1 MSPSPYSCRPSFLLT
16 LLLRLAA
23 GSDVWPIS
31 QLTDNE
37 RDKVSTICA
46 ELHASSILGTL
57 AVPDMIESVSAI
69 ARSFEEVEKICI
81 DCWT

>member
-1 MSPSPYSCRPSFLLT
+1 MS
-16 LLLRLAA
+16 RLKPLP
-23 GSDVWPIS
+23 GLVELVIDVSSSSSDVWPIS
-31 QLTDNE
+31 QLSESE
-37 RDKVSTICA
+37 RDRVSTICA